1 MSLHEP
7 TTRDDDPTAPATG
20 SAADAS
26 ATGTVGTA
34 SAASTA
40 GTPAPRRSWKRPF
53 VAAAATVVLA
63 GAAVGGTL
71 VSMTKSVTVTV
82 DGQTTQV
89 STLSGSVAGALEAA
103 GVTAG
108 DHDVLAPAADAAITD
123 GSQISLNRGRLLTL
137 TVDGQSREVWT
148 TARTV
153 DEALAQL
160 GQDSADYALSADRGR
175 DIPLEGFALDAA
187 TLHTATVTDGTGEAV
202 TVATPATTVADL
214 LTAQGITLNDQDT
227 VTPALDTPVTD
238 GTAVAVTRT
247 VVSTVVEDEQIP
259 QPADVTVEDPN
270 LDRGTTAVT
279 VQGAPGTAAV
289 SYQVTTVNGRQT
301 ARTEVGRTTT
311 VEPVAGQIAVGTRTS
326 LTWVGNQVFFNDTE
340 FGVNWD
346 GLAFCESTHNP
357 KAVNAYPSR
366 GLPTYG
372 LFQFDLP
379 TWQSVG
385 GSGNPVD
392 ATPEE
397 QIMRAKLLFQSRG
410 LEPWACRE
418 AAK

>member
-1 MSLHEP
+1 VNLHETTSLAAEP
-7 TTRDDDPTAPATG
+7 TRTTGIGIPAKTTSRG
-20 SAADAS
+20 RRLPVLAA
-26 ATGTVGTA
+26 V
-34 SAASTA
+34 
-40 GTPAPRRSWKRPF
+40 
-53 VAAAATVVLA
+53 ATVVIA

-71 VSMTKSVTVTV
+71 TAMSTSVSITV

-89 STLSGSVAGALEAA
+89 DTLADSVAGALDSAGFAA
-103 GVTAG
+103 GE
-108 DHDVLAPAADAAITD
+108 HDVLVPAADAAITD

-137 TVDGQSREVWT
+137 SIDGQPREIWT

-153 DEALAQL
+153 DDALTEL
-160 GQDSADYALSADRGR
+160 GENSRDFALSADRAR
-175 DIPLEGFALDAA
+175 QIPLEGFAVTAD
-187 TLHTATVTDGTGEAV
+187 TLHTATVTDGTAAPV
-202 TVATPATTVADL
+202 DVATPADTVADL
-214 LTAQGITLNDQDT
+214 LTEQGIVLGGQDT
-227 VTPALDTPVTD
+227 VAPALDTPVTD
-238 GTAVAVTRT
+238 GTTVAVTRT
-247 VVSTVVEDEQIP
+247 VVSTVVENEPIA
-259 QPADVTVEDPN
+259 QPADISTEDPN
-270 LDRGTTAVT
+270 LDRGTNTVT

-289 SYQVTTVNGRQT
+289 SYQVTTVNGQQT
-301 ARTEVGRTTT
+301 AKTEISRTTA
-311 VEPVAGQIAVGTRTS
+311 VEPVASQIAVGTRTT

-357 KAVNAYPSR
+357 KAVNAFPSR

-379 TWQSVG
+379 TWQYVG

-397 QIMRAKLLFQSRG
+397 QIMRAKLLFHKRG